1 MQCHNGV
8 GKDSLKVSMSPN
20 CYNRLMKCCAKSSVA
35 SQAEVSN
42 RHGGWECAESRL
54 QETQTAEG
62 AEVIQSASSV
72 GSCLL
77 PKGHRGAGDPE
88 KGAQLS
94 LAVQMQ
100 CDLQGQDAPY
110 MSFAVWCV

>member
-8 GKDSLKVSMSPN
+8 GKASLKVSMGPN
-20 CYNRLMKCCAKSSVA
+20 CYSRLMKCCGKSSVA

-42 RHGGWECAESRL
+42 KQRAWECGESRL
-54 QETQTAEG
+54 QETQSAEASEG

-77 PKGHRGAGDPE
+77 PKGHHGADDPE
-88 KGAQLS
+88 EGAQLS
-94 LAVQMQ
+94 LAVQM
-100 CDLQGQDAPY
+100 
-110 MSFAVWCV
+110 